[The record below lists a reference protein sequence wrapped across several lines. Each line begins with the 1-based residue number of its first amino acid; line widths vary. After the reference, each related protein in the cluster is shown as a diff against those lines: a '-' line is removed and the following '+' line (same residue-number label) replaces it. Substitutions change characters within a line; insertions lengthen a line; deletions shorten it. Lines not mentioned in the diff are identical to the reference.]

1 MKKFIIIIVFL
12 FFSIPVLA
20 QLGEDIKP
28 SSSIN
33 VIGRYTD
40 NAVELIYF
48 PDKSKALYQ
57 GLNKGFVIERADFSE
72 EIDSLK
78 YKIIE
83 EVFPFDEKLWVDLSE
98 SISPESKKDVE
109 LAKDFYDNR
118 NNQSGGQFSFDKGI
132 KEMQAQKFKEDFEY
146 VIFVMNAVKNNKVAR
161 ALALSYTDKT
171 AQGNKEY
178 VYRVSLKETM
188 SDYTVGDGLFL
199 MDTSRDNS
207 KIERDIYVKTWDKKL
222 TFIWEENDMITG
234 AYVERKNNITG
245 VFELLNKAPVLKSDS
260 TSDRNSF
267 TDENLTNYTNY
278 EYRFYGFNPFG
289 EKQYFGTAKGMPIDL
304 TGPVDPKIISAR
316 NDKPNEINLKWK
328 MPIVEPDL
336 KGYIVAR
343 SSKNKGNFTVLH
355 SNLLPKTIT
364 SYTDKTYSKEK
375 DNYYV
380 VQAIDTTGNI
390 SSSSPYFVTL
400 IDSIPPVKPEFVQG
414 KMDSLGIVTLDV
426 KLNKERDLMGYRLF
440 RANGEEHEFSTIY
453 EGFHEKDTI
462 YTKAQTVFKDTVATK
477 SLTPYVYYK
486 LKALDYNFN
495 QSVYSDILKVKRPDF
510 IAPQT
515 PVFKNVKVGKKDIEL
530 EFVLSPNED
539 VIDQILYRKTSL
551 KEPWVKVTSLNN
563 EQTNYTDKEL
573 KTGVYY
579 YYSLQAIDDSGN
591 KSGYAIPVKGKPY
604 DNGVRPPVQNLE
616 LKTQKEKVT
625 LTWDYK
631 DINKETYF
639 VIYKKNKKG
648 KLTQYK
654 QSIEL
659 FFSEKAILNSI
670 YAVKVFT
677 KDGGESKL
685 SELIEIEKL

>member
-1 MKKFIIIIVFL
+1 MKKFITIIVFL

-20 QLGEDIKP
+20 QFGEDIKP

-40 NAVELIYF
+40 NAVDLIYF
-48 PDKSKALYQ
+48 PDKNKALYQ
-57 GLNKGFVIERADFSE
+57 GLKNGFVIERAEFSE
-72 EIDSLK
+72 ASDSLE
-78 YKIIE
+78 YKKIT
-83 EVFPFDEKLWVDLSE
+83 EVFPFDEKSWADLST
-98 SISPESKKDVE
+98 SSSPETKKDVE

-132 KEMQAQKFKEDFEY
+132 KEMQVQKSKEDFEY
-146 VIFVMNAVKNNKVAR
+146 VIFVMNAIKNNKVAR

-171 AQGNKEY
+171 ALGNKEY
-178 VYRVSLKETM
+178 VYRVSLKEAM
-188 SDYTVGDGLFL
+188 NDYTVGGGLFL
-199 MDTSRDNS
+199 IDTSDDDA

-234 AYVERKNNITG
+234 AHIERKNNVTG
-245 VFELLNKAPVLKSDS
+245 AFELLNKAPVLRSDP
-260 TSDRNSF
+260 TSNRNSY

-278 EYRFYGFNPFG
+278 EYRFYGINPFG

-304 TGPVDPKIISAR
+304 IAPVDPKIISAR

-336 KGYIVAR
+336 KGFIIAR
-343 SSKNKGNFTVLH
+343 STKNKGNFTILH
-355 SNLLPKTIT
+355 SNLLPKNTT
-364 SYTDKTYSKEK
+364 SYTDKTYNKEK

-390 SSSSPYFVTL
+390 SSSSPYFVNL

-440 RANGEEHEFSTIY
+440 RANGEEHEFSNIY

-462 YTKAQTVFKDTVATK
+462 YTEAQTIFRDTVTTK

-495 QSVYSDILKVKRPDF
+495 QSVYSDIIKVKRPDF

-515 PVFKNVKVGKKDIEL
+515 PVFKNVKVGKKAIEL

-539 VIDQILYRKTSL
+539 VVDQVLYRKTNL
-551 KEPWVKVTSLNN
+551 KEPWTKVTSLDNN
-563 EQTNYTDKEL
+563 QTIYIDKEV

-579 YYSLQAIDDSGN
+579 FYSLQAIDDSNN
-591 KSGYAIPVKGKPY
+591 KSEYAIPVKGKPY
-604 DNGVRPPVQNLE
+604 DDGVRPPIQNFKF
-616 LKTQKEKVT
+616 KTEKGKVT
-625 LTWDYK
+625 LYWDYK
-631 DINKETYF
+631 EIDKHTYF
-639 VIYKKNKKG
+639 VIYKENKKG
-648 KLTQYK
+648 KLVQYK
-654 QSIEL
+654 QCLEL
-659 FFSEKAILNSI
+659 SFSEKAQVNNT

-685 SELIEIEKL
+685 SELIKIEKL